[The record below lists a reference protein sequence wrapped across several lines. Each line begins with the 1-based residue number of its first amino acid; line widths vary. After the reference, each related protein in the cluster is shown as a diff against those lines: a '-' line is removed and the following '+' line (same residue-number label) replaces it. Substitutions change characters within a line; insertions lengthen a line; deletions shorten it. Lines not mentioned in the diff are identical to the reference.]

1 MLRACCLSTD
11 GRHLAVSYRLMTDN
25 EPIKQ
30 AARVFDLQSG
40 KVCVDTQHALG
51 WPSKPANDKVLH
63 RSDPLTIVDFGASS
77 KTADCRA

>member
-11 GRHLAVSYRLMTDN
+11 GRHLAVSYRLMTNN

-40 KVCVDTQHALG
+40 KVCVDTQDALG
-51 WPSKPANDKVLH
+51 WPSKPANDKVLQSL
-63 RSDPLTIVDFGASS
+63 RSAHDRRLWRIEQNS
-77 KTADCRA
+77 